1 MAETQLTVAGR
12 PYIVRCP
19 DGEEANLARLAA
31 IVDGK
36 VREAGGATLTE
47 VRALLFAA
55 LFLADEV
62 GDLRREVA
70 ALRNQPAPPPPP
82 DDRSEAQAITTLAQ
96 RIEKVA
102 ATLAARSISA

>member
-62 GDLRREVA
+62 GELQREVA
-70 ALRNQPAPPPPP
+70 TLRDQPASAPAP
-82 DDRSEAQAITTLAQ
+82 DDTPAVQAVTILAQ

-102 ATLAARSISA
+102 ATLAARSAGA

>member
-36 VREAGGATLTE
+36 VKEAGGATLTE

-62 GDLRREVA
+62 NELRRDIA
-70 ALRNQPAPPPPP
+70 TLRDQPPPPPPP
-82 DDRSEAQAITTLAQ
+82 DDRPQAQAVALLAE

-102 ATLAARSISA
+102 ATLAARAADA